1 MPSNSKPIVL
11 VAPLDWGLGHA
22 TRCVP
27 IVNSLI
33 NADFEVIIA
42 AEGAQKALLQKE
54 FPLVKLADLPG
65 YRLRYGRSKWGT
77 IFNIFF
83 QVPKILSAIRRE
95 KKWLKKFALDNQV
108 DCVISDNR
116 FGFYLPGVPSFFI
129 THQLLIKTPFG
140 KWNERILQK
149 INYRF
154 IQKFTAC
161 WVPDHEGKIN
171 LGGELSHPAHM
182 PSVPVHYLGHL
193 SRMKKEDREIVN
205 DALVII
211 SGPEPQ
217 RSLFE
222 KMIVAQLSQTDLS
235 AIVARGLPNA
245 SSTLHASDNI
255 TMHNHLSAVELNVA
269 INESSVVISRSGYST
284 VMDLIPLHK
293 KCIFVP
299 TPGQT
304 EQEYLADYLSEN
316 NMCISV
322 SQKNFDLV
330 TALKKLEEVNF
341 VFPDFPENSLQ
352 EIIGKMR
359 ISVTH

>member
-11 VAPLDWGLGHA
+11 IAPLDWGLGHA

-42 AEGAQKALLQKE
+42 AEGAQKALLQNE
-54 FPLVKLADLPG
+54 FPHIKFANLPG
-65 YRLRYGRSKWGT
+65 YRLGYGRTKWGT
-77 IFNIFF
+77 ILRILF
-83 QVPKILSAIRRE
+83 QVPKILMAIRRE
-95 KKWLKKFALDNQV
+95 NKWLKKFAAENKV
-108 DCVISDNR
+108 DFVISDNKY
-116 FGFYLPGVPSFFI
+116 GFYLAGAPSFFI

-140 KWNERILQK
+140 KRNERLLQK

-154 IQKFTAC
+154 IKKFSAC

-171 LGGELSHPAHM
+171 LGGELSHPDHM

-193 SRMKKEDREIVN
+193 SRMKKENRQIIN
-205 DALVII
+205 DLLVVI

-222 KMIVAQLSQTDLS
+222 RMIVAQLSQTDLS
-235 AIVARGLPNA
+235 AIVVRGLPNA
-245 SSTLHASDNI
+245 ASTLHASDNI
-255 TMHNHLSAVELNVA
+255 KIYNHLPAADLNNA
-269 INESSVVISRSGYST
+269 INESSAIISRSGYST

-299 TPGQT
+299 TPGQS

-316 NMCISV
+316 NMCVSV
-322 SQKNFDLV
+322 RQKDFELI
-330 TALKKLEEVNF
+330 TALKKLEEADF
-341 VFPDFPENSLQ
+341 AFPDFPENCLQ
-352 EIIGKMR
+352 EFIGKMR
-359 ISVTH
+359 NSL